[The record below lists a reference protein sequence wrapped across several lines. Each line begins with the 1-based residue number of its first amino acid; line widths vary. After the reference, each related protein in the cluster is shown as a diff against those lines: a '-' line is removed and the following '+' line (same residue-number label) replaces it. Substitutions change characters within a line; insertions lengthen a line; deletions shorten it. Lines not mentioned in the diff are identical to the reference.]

1 MNFESKNKFAS
12 FHIRQ
17 ALGLSILFIAL
28 GLVIS
33 NFGSPMIT
41 FSMWI
46 FMSVLWSYGMITA
59 IKGQMISVPLI
70 GNLFQT
76 IFKNSPQHRCQKLF
90 PEASDDVSCA
100 ETDED
105 LLEAIGRK
113 RGALQGGKRVNLQK
127 AAEIAI
133 YDFRA
138 AAMGRISLETP
149 AEFVA
154 WLAQGQKIDAERQ
167 IKKDAIEL
175 DRKIRFKKIPRPDS
189 HSAS

>member
-1 MNFESKNKFAS
+1 MNNEIEKGKMTAIISYILIIGVLIAMSMNSESKNKFAS

-46 FMSVLWSYGMITA
+46 FMSVLWSCGMITA

-76 IFKNSPQHRCQKLF
+76 IFKN
-90 PEASDDVSCA
+90 
-100 ETDED
+100 
-105 LLEAIGRK
+105 I
-113 RGALQGGKRVNLQK
+113 
-127 AAEIAI
+127 
-133 YDFRA
+133 
-138 AAMGRISLETP
+138 
-149 AEFVA
+149 
-154 WLAQGQKIDAERQ
+154 
-167 IKKDAIEL
+167 
-175 DRKIRFKKIPRPDS
+175 
-189 HSAS
+189 